1 MRMRKERK
9 YKSPQYFLSLL
20 LRLLLT
26 RLEIKDAYV
35 MRKMNDTKR
44 EAQQLDEE
52 GDMEKEAK
60 KQRTELPSSNI
71 SFFERAVE
79 GASPLN
85 IAPRMGRTS
94 RQTPTTLIYHIESV
108 DSPTTGL
115 RTTYAQNINPKALS
129 TVTIPALPHYRQ
141 KAFVGTLVELMS
153 SITNKDR
160 PTPIEAKKCGHR
172 IHAALDPK

>member
-9 YKSPQYFLSLL
+9 YKSPQYLLSLL

-60 KQRTELPSSNI
+60 KQRTE
-71 SFFERAVE
+71 
-79 GASPLN
+79 
-85 IAPRMGRTS
+85 
-94 RQTPTTLIYHIESV
+94 
-108 DSPTTGL
+108 
-115 RTTYAQNINPKALS
+115 
-129 TVTIPALPHYRQ
+129 
-141 KAFVGTLVELMS
+141 
-153 SITNKDR
+153 
-160 PTPIEAKKCGHR
+160 
-172 IHAALDPK
+172 

>member
-60 KQRTELPSSNI
+60 KQRTE
-71 SFFERAVE
+71 
-79 GASPLN
+79 
-85 IAPRMGRTS
+85 
-94 RQTPTTLIYHIESV
+94 
-108 DSPTTGL
+108 
-115 RTTYAQNINPKALS
+115 
-129 TVTIPALPHYRQ
+129 
-141 KAFVGTLVELMS
+141 
-153 SITNKDR
+153 
-160 PTPIEAKKCGHR
+160 
-172 IHAALDPK
+172 